1 MTFTDFEIEY
11 LIAQD
16 LGRLATIQ
24 RDGSP
29 QVSPVSFGYND
40 ELETIDVGGFF
51 MSTSQ
56 KYRNVIGEPRVG
68 FVVDD
73 IASKDPYRVRCLD
86 IRGVAE
92 AIPGPERSGDE
103 EGADGAIIRI
113 YPRRI
118 ISFGIDR
125 LDIAPHLLVPSKRDV
140 APRP

>member
-1 MTFTDFEIEY
+1 MVFTDFEIEY

-16 LGRLATIQ
+16 VGRLATIQ

-29 QVSPVSFGYND
+29 QVSPVGFSYNQ
-40 ELETIDVGGFF
+40 ELEAIDIAGFF
-51 MSTSQ
+51 MSRSQ
-56 KYRNVIGEPRVG
+56 KYRNVRREPRVG

-92 AIPGPERSGDE
+92 AIPSPEPSGDE
-103 EGADGAIIRI
+103 QGADRAIIRI

-125 LDIAPHLLVPSKRDV
+125 LDLAPHLLVPSKRDV
-140 APRP
+140 APHN